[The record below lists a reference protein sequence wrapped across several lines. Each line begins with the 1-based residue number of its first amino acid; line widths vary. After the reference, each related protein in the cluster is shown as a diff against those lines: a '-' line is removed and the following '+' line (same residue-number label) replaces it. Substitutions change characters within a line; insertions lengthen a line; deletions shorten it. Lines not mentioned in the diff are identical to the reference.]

1 MQAGGK
7 ETRATQSAEFSRAR
21 LRAARAP
28 KVWAVGGGKG
38 GVGKTVFTANLAVA
52 IARRGER
59 VVLVDADLGGANC
72 HTVLGISNPQ
82 RTLADFLT
90 KKVSRLDEVLVP
102 TSTPNLWL
110 ASGSRAL
117 LEMANPR
124 HVQKLKLLRH
134 IRQLDVDHVF
144 LDLGAGS
151 AFNVLDFFLAADE
164 RIVVVAPEPTSI
176 ENAYHFLKSAFYRS
190 LRDTAKKGARR
201 GLIQSLLE
209 ERMKRGIRSPR
220 ALVEAVNEV
229 DSEVGALLL
238 ERVEAF
244 HAHLVVNQAR
254 RAEHQRL
261 GTEMQLACQEYFGAK
276 FTHLA
281 TLPREDDVLD
291 AIAERTAV
299 FERSPNAEFSR
310 AIRALAETLTG
321 PES

>member
-1 MQAGGK
+1 MNTPVGA
-7 ETRATQSAEFSRAR
+7 SMRAR
-21 LRAARAP
+21 LRRASAP

-38 GVGKTVFTANLAVA
+38 GVGKTVFTVNLAVA
-52 IARRGER
+52 MARRGER
-59 VVLVDADLGGANC
+59 CVLVDADLGGANC
-72 HTVLGISNPQ
+72 HTVLGISNPR
-82 RTLADFLT
+82 RTLADFLART
-90 KKVSRLDEVLVP
+90 VKSLDEILVP
-102 TSTPNLWL
+102 TSVPNLWL
-110 ASGSRAL
+110 ASGSRAQ
-117 LEMANPR
+117 LEAANPR

-134 IRQLDVDHVF
+134 VRQLDVDHVL

-190 LRDTAKKGARR
+190 LRDTAKQGQRR

-220 ALVEAVNEV
+220 ALVQAVTEV
-229 DSEVGALLL
+229 DGEAGAILA
-238 ERVEAF
+238 ERIQRF

-261 GTEMQLACQEYFGAK
+261 GAEMQLACQEYFGARID
-276 FTHLA
+276 HLA
-281 TLPREDDVLD
+281 TLPREDEVLD

-299 FERSPNAEFSR
+299 IERSPNAEFSR
-310 AIRALAETLTG
+310 AIRALAERLGGMT
-321 PES
+321 P

>member
-7 ETRATQSAEFSRAR
+7 ETKIMRTAEMTRAR
-21 LRAARAP
+21 LRTARAP

-38 GVGKTVFTANLAVA
+38 GVGKTVFSVNLSVA
-52 IARRGER
+52 MARRGER

-82 RTLADFLT
+82 HTLADFLA
-90 KKVSRLDEVLVP
+90 KKVSRLDEVLAP
-102 TSTPNLWL
+102 TATPNLWL

-134 IRQLDVDHVF
+134 IRQLDVDHVL

-190 LRDTAKKGARR
+190 LRDTAKKDQRS
-201 GLIQSLLE
+201 GLIKSLLE

-220 ALVEAVNEV
+220 ALIQAVTEV
-229 DSEVGALLL
+229 DPEAGAILT
-238 ERVEAF
+238 ERVSAF
-244 HAHLVVNQAR
+244 HAHLIVNQAR

-281 TLPREDDVLD
+281 TLPREDEVLD

-299 FERSPNAEFSR
+299 FERSPNADFSR
-310 AIRALAETLTG
+310 AIRSLAEKLG
-321 PES
+321 GLEP